1 MFLKYITLFSG
12 LNYLIFASVLLIK
25 KSPIKK
31 ANRVLG
37 FLFILLAVYSIIL
50 SFYYTALFTKNYS
63 HLIYYVPFDLILLLM
78 LGPSL
83 FLYVKVLLD
92 QSIKLN
98 IFKIVIQLLP
108 FIPAITFIIYFLFQ
122 DTSTRL
128 NMLIENF
135 DKGLWHTNLLNLLVY
150 FQMTVYLILCYKA
163 IQKQLKISSK
173 ITVNKIQMDVSWLR
187 IYVVLNLSFM
197 LLSAPL
203 SFYLANEKVNLLIAQ
218 FAMIIQFIYLFVK
231 STLQTGFFPA
241 EAISEVKSK
250 EVALK
255 ITDQTASDYYNE
267 LTILMELKKPY
278 LKENCNILIVS
289 EQTGISIH
297 HISNILNNHI
307 NKSFPDF
314 INEYRIK
321 EAKKI
326 LSSKQINK
334 LTLEALGFECGFG
347 SKSSFNKAFKK
358 LTKLTPSEFR
368 EQKNVSK

>member
-98 IFKIVIQLLP
+98 IFKLVIQLLP

-135 DKGLWHTNLLNLLVY
+135 EKGLWHTNLLNLLVY

-250 EVALK
+250 DVALK
-255 ITDQTASDYYNE
+255 ITDQTASDYYKE

-278 LKENCNILIVS
+278 LKEDCNILIVS

-314 INEYRIK
+314 INEYRIN